1 MIKIEHTTERI
12 ESIAG
17 LPLAGKL
24 ISRMGVTSIISK
36 LKKGAGNILV
46 HMLGALVQGN
56 TRFESLRDVQDDPVF
71 KEALEVE
78 KVFSPETVR
87 LYLEQMIGDVDSILK
102 QLQTCNVRLLE
113 KASLSGVKVGTREMI
128 PVDIDTSPMDNSKT
142 KKEKIGYTYKGFVGY
157 HPLFAYIGAEGYMIA
172 SELRPGSQHC
182 QKGTPEFIG
191 ALCADIAAIGLDK
204 PAPG

>member
-36 LKKGAGNILV
+36 LKKGAGNILA

-56 TRFESLRDVQDDPVF
+56 TSYESLRDFRDDPVF
-71 KEALEVE
+71 KEALELE

-87 LYLEQMIGDVDSILK
+87 LYLEQMSGDVDSLLK
-102 QLQTCNVRLLE
+102 QLQVCNVKLLE

-142 KKEKIGYTYKGFVGY
+142 KKEKIGYTY
-157 HPLFAYIGAEGYMIA
+157 
-172 SELRPGSQHC
+172 
-182 QKGTPEFIG
+182 
-191 ALCADIAAIGLDK
+191 IGLK
-204 PAPG
+204 SAGLSATTCCSRISAPRGI